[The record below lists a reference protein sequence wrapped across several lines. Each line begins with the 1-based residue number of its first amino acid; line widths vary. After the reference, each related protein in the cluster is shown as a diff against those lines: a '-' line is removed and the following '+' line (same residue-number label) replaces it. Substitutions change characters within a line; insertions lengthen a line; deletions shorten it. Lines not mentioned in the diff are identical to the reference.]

1 MKRIDYKRSNIYPI
15 IAITLTVALWLF
27 TLIFHPGRFWGM
39 GQLAYFPIVWSL
51 IYIAGLIFL
60 FAYLSKIIQ
69 STVLTNILASVSS
82 LWKQCPE
89 WLKFS
94 ITGIAALTLFIIL
107 RDLTKLLGD
116 SIIRIGELGDKGL
129 DRILNTSAAEPL
141 DYVIHRIFYKYFC
154 LPLGLNATICYEW
167 IAYTAGLIYLWV
179 ACLIARQLKSD
190 ESGFWLPFLYLLGWG
205 GVFMFFGY
213 AEEYGLAASA
223 LLLFVYYSI
232 KYINK
237 NGSII
242 PVAIVFLIGFFLHNL
257 LLILLPTILYL
268 LFIEYKSSS
277 KKAIAVFMGLAIPIA
292 GWLLISF
299 TKKENGAFL
308 LPESGT
314 EPGYMLWSGK
324 HLLDIINELL
334 LICPA
339 ILVMLSLQERGKM
352 PTAGRNSMRQAI
364 GLAAISGLIVLIF
377 VDPQLSMVR
386 DCDLFALPLLAFNV
400 ALFLGVDWSK
410 VGLILKNAIIIIM
423 LGFTFSWIMINARED
438 LALARYE
445 KLLPLDSAR
454 ARLGYDRLG
463 FYYTSQKKYPEAE
476 AAYKKSIEIRPN
488 FRTIL
493 NLAYLQED
501 MGKNTEAAANL
512 RELLKKEPMNAIV
525 LYELGW
531 LYYNTGQYKE
541 ALEIFRQFERT
552 GEYAPDIDQAIIKL
566 EKMAL

>member
-1 MKRIDYKRSNIYPI
+1 M
-15 IAITLTVALWLF
+15 
-27 TLIFHPGRFWGM
+27 
-39 GQLAYFPIVWSL
+39 
-51 IYIAGLIFL
+51 
-60 FAYLSKIIQ
+60 
-69 STVLTNILASVSS
+69 
-82 LWKQCPE
+82 
-89 WLKFS
+89 
-94 ITGIAALTLFIIL
+94 
-107 RDLTKLLGD
+107 LLGD

-129 DRILNTSAAEPL
+129 DRILSTSAAEPL
-141 DYVIHRIFYKYFC
+141 DYVIHRVFYKYLC
-154 LPLGLNATICYEW
+154 LPLGLNATICYEL
-167 IAYTAGLIYLWV
+167 ISYAAGLIYLWV
-179 ACLIARQLKSD
+179 ACMIARQIKSD

-205 GVFMFFGY
+205 GVFMLFGY

-232 KYINK
+232 KYFNK
-237 NGSII
+237 KGSII

-257 LLILLPTILYL
+257 LLILLPSILYL

-292 GWLLISF
+292 GWLLISY
-299 TKKENGAFL
+299 TKKETGAFL

-352 PTAGRNSMRQAI
+352 PTARRNSMRQAI
-364 GLAAISGLIVLIF
+364 GLAAISSLIVLIF

-410 VGLILKNAIIIIM
+410 VGTILKNAIIIIT
-423 LGFTFSWIMINARED
+423 LGFTFSWIMINASED

-445 KLLPLDSAR
+445 KLLPLDPAR

-476 AAYKKSIEIRPN
+476 AAYKKSIEIKPN

-531 LYYNTGQYKE
+531 LYYNTGQPKE

-566 EKMAL
+566 EKKAL